1 MARRGGP
8 ALYELLDKSK
18 GSAPPGAIP
27 SSARLD
33 PKAVQSLVIAVVFVA
48 AVVTAYLVGVSVG
61 AARGRSTTE
70 QTASSGSGGSQPLVS
85 GSSTATPRSNGGS
98 NGGSSDG
105 SRAPATPENSSSNQ
119 STVRPGDFATNAAS
133 AENSASASGS
143 NAALLPATAGDP
155 RQAGLSY
162 FVLCSTLEANALK
175 VVDFCRSKGLDAY
188 VVPDQNGRLRE
199 VTVLPGFEAGERS
212 SPAIKELEERIRKVG
227 VSWKASGPGNSD
239 FGDRYI
245 KTHR

>member
-1 MARRGGP
+1 
-8 ALYELLDKSK
+8 
-18 GSAPPGAIP
+18 
-27 SSARLD
+27 
-33 PKAVQSLVIAVVFVA
+33 VFVA
-48 AVVTAYLVGVSVG
+48 AVVTAYLVGVS
-61 AARGRSTTE
+61 RGRSATE
-70 QTASSGSGGSQPLVS
+70 QSASWENGGSQPLA
-85 GSSTATPRSNGGS
+85 GGPSTATPRP
-98 NGGSSDG
+98 SDG
-105 SRAPATPENSSSNQ
+105 SRAPATPENSPSNQ
-119 STVRPGDFATNAAS
+119 TAVQSNGLASNAGST
-133 AENSASASGS
+133 ENSTTAGVSE
-143 NAALLPATAGDP
+143 AALGPAAAGDP

-162 FVLCSTLEANALK
+162 FVLCSTLEANALR

-212 SPAIKELEERIRKVG
+212 SSAIKELEERIRKVG

>member
-33 PKAVQSLVIAVVFVA
+33 PKAMQSLVIAVVVVA
-48 AVVTAYLVGVSVG
+48 AVVTAYLVGVS
-61 AARGRSTTE
+61 RGRSTTE
-70 QTASSGSGGSQPLVS
+70 QSTSSGSGGSQLLVS
-85 GSSTATPRSNGGS
+85 GPSTATLRSNGGS
-98 NGGSSDG
+98 NGGLNNG
-105 SRAPATPENSSSNQ
+105 SRASATPENSASNQ
-119 STVRPGDFATNAAS
+119 SAVQQNGLASNAGS
-133 AENSASASGS
+133 AENSAAATGS
-143 NAALLPATAGDP
+143 SAALGPAAAGDP

>member
-18 GSAPPGAIP
+18 GSVPSGAIP
-27 SSARLD
+27 ASARLD
-33 PKAVQSLVIAVVFVA
+33 PKAVQSLVLAAVVLA
-48 AVVTAYLVGVSVG
+48 AIVTAYLVGVSRG
-61 AARGRSTTE
+61 AVAERKQAEAGGNASEPLRRGQSSNGVASGSSVEGAQQPSTPE
-70 QTASSGSGGSQPLVS
+70 NRASASDIANAGAGSAPNVVTPVSEASGGSLGPPQ
-85 GSSTATPRSNGGS
+85 
-98 NGGSSDG
+98 
-105 SRAPATPENSSSNQ
+105 
-119 STVRPGDFATNAAS
+119 
-133 AENSASASGS
+133 
-143 NAALLPATAGDP
+143 AGDP
-155 RQAGLSY
+155 RQSGRSY
-162 FVLCSTLEANALK
+162 FVLCSTLEPNALK

-212 SPAIKELEERIRKVG
+212 SPAIKELEERVRKVG
-227 VSWKASGPGNSD
+227 VLWKASGPGNSD

>member
-33 PKAVQSLVIAVVFVA
+33 PKAMQSLVIAVVVVA
-48 AVVTAYLVGVSVG
+48 AVVTAYLVGVS
-61 AARGRSTTE
+61 RGRSTTE
-70 QTASSGSGGSQPLVS
+70 QSTSSGSGGSQLLVS
-85 GSSTATPRSNGGS
+85 GPSTATPRSNGGS
-98 NGGSSDG
+98 NDG
-105 SRAPATPENSSSNQ
+105 SRASATPENSASNQ
-119 STVRPGDFATNAAS
+119 SAVQQNGLASNAGS
-133 AENSASASGS
+133 TENSTTAGVSE
-143 NAALLPATAGDP
+143 AALGPAAAGDP

-162 FVLCSTLEANALK
+162 FVLCSTLEANALR

-212 SPAIKELEERIRKVG
+212 SSAIKELEERIRKVG

>member
-1 MARRGGP
+1 
-8 ALYELLDKSK
+8 
-18 GSAPPGAIP
+18 
-27 SSARLD
+27 
-33 PKAVQSLVIAVVFVA
+33 VIAIVVLA
-48 AVVTAYLVGVSVG
+48 AIVTAYMFGVSVG
-61 AARGRSTTE
+61 VSRGRSAAEQSASTE
-70 QTASSGSGGSQPLVS
+70 SGGSPSIAS
-85 GSSTATPRSNGGS
+85 GPSATTPRP
-98 NGGSSDG
+98 SDG
-105 SRAPATPENSSSNQ
+105 SRTPTTPENSAANGPAVPPSGLASNAG
-119 STVRPGDFATNAAS
+119 T
-133 AENSASASGS
+133 AENSAAASSA
-143 NAALLPATAGDP
+143 NAALGPAAAGDP

-162 FVLCSTLEANALK
+162 FVLCSTLEANALR

-212 SPAIKELEERIRKVG
+212 SSAIKELEERIRKVG

>member
-8 ALYELLDKSK
+8 ALYELLDKRDSSK
-18 GSAPPGAIP
+18 GSQPSGAIPAIP

-33 PKAVQSLVIAVVFVA
+33 PKAVQSLVIAVVVLA
-48 AVVTAYLVGVSVG
+48 AIVTAYMFGVSVG
-61 AARGRSTTE
+61 VSRGRSAAEQSASTE
-70 QTASSGSGGSQPLVS
+70 SGGSPSIAS
-85 GSSTATPRSNGGS
+85 GPSATTPRP
-98 NGGSSDG
+98 SDG
-105 SRAPATPENSSSNQ
+105 SRTPTTPENS
-119 STVRPGDFATNAAS
+119 ATNGLAVPPSGLAS
-133 AENSASASGS
+133 NAGNAENSAAASSA
-143 NAALLPATAGDP
+143 NAALGPASAGDP
-155 RQAGLSY
+155 RQSGLSY

>member
-18 GSAPPGAIP
+18 GSAPPGGIP

-48 AVVTAYLVGVSVG
+48 AVVTAYLVGVS
-61 AARGRSTTE
+61 RGRSATE
-70 QTASSGSGGSQPLVS
+70 QSASSENGGSQPLAS
-85 GSSTATPRSNGGS
+85 GPSTATPRSNE
-98 NGGSSDG
+98 G
-105 SRAPATPENSSSNQ
+105 SRAPATPENSPSNQ
-119 STVRPGDFATNAAS
+119 TAVQSNGLASNAGST
-133 AENSASASGS
+133 ENSTTAGVSE
-143 NAALLPATAGDP
+143 AALGPAAAGDP

-162 FVLCSTLEANALK
+162 FVLCSTLEANALR

-212 SPAIKELEERIRKVG
+212 SSAIKELEERIRKVG

>member
-33 PKAVQSLVIAVVFVA
+33 PKAMQSLVIAVVVVA
-48 AVVTAYLVGVSVG
+48 AVVTAYLVGVS
-61 AARGRSTTE
+61 RGRSTTE
-70 QTASSGSGGSQPLVS
+70 QSTSSGSGGSQLLVS
-85 GSSTATPRSNGGS
+85 GPSTATPRSNGGS
-98 NGGSSDG
+98 NGGSNDG
-105 SRAPATPENSSSNQ
+105 SRAPATPENSASNQ
-119 STVRPGDFATNAAS
+119 SAVQQNGLASNAGS
-133 AENSASASGS
+133 AENSGAATGS
-143 NAALLPATAGDP
+143 SAALGPATAGDP

-227 VSWKASGPGNSD
+227 VSWKASGSGNSD